1 MKNVVIAVVVGA
13 LVFLGLM
20 IGAGGGAGQVEL
32 VLFVLLSALAGVLS
46 VVLTRRGGSAP

>member
-1 MKNVVIAVVVGA
+1 MRNVVIAVVVGA
-13 LVFLGLM
+13 LVFLGLV

-32 VLFVLLSALAGVLS
+32 VLFVLISALGGVLS

>member
-1 MKNVVIAVVVGA
+1 MRNVVIAVVVGA

-20 IGAGGGAGQVEL
+20 IGADGDAGQVEL
-32 VLFVLLSALAGVLS
+32 VLFLLLSALGGVLA